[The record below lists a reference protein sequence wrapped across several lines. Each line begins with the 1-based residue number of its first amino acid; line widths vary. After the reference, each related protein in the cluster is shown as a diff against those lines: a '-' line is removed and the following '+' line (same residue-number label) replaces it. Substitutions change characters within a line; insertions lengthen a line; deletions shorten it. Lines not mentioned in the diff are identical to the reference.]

1 MRIVIT
7 FYAIYRIFFHR
18 AAASLAVI
26 NGAAQPLALIGAIFG
41 AFWHSLWHYLL
52 MKQAA
57 QGRLVRFWQVS
68 SVPDSPIRA
77 GWCSFD
83 LGEQGVDAGV

>member
-1 MRIVIT
+1 MRIVLA
-7 FYAIYRIFFHR
+7 FYAIYRIFFIVR
-18 AAASLAVI
+18 QRLMAD
-26 NGAAQPLALIGAIFG
+26 GAAQPLALIGAVFG

-77 GWCSFD
+77 GWCSFY

>member
-1 MRIVIT
+1 MRIVLA
-7 FYAIYRIFFHR
+7 FYAIYRIFFIVR
-18 AAASLAVI
+18 QRLWRSLD
-26 NGAAQPLALIGAIFG
+26 GAAQPLALIGAVFG

-68 SVPDSPIRA
+68 
-77 GWCSFD
+77 
-83 LGEQGVDAGV
+83 